1 MVQVRDQFPV
11 AWSMNIANQCKIV
24 GISVGVPDNAYSF
37 SGSWHKLSKLIL
49 CAVMLRGRH
58 RGLPIAIDRAVLLP
72 DERQDLAEEEDA
84 AIRMERAV
92 SRHTANGDV
101 V

>member
-1 MVQVRDQFPV
+1 MVQVRGYTLT
-11 AWSMNIANQCKIV
+11 AYSMDFANQCKIV

-37 SGSWHKLSKLIL
+37 CGSWHKLSKLIL

-72 DERQDLAEEEDA
+72 DEKQDLAEEEDA

-92 SRHTANGDV
+92 SRHTTNGDV

>member
-1 MVQVRDQFPV
+1 MVQVRDQTLV
-11 AWSMNIANQCKIV
+11 AHLMNFANQCQIV

-72 DERQDLAEEEDA
+72 DERQDFAEEEDA

-92 SRHTANGDV
+92 SRHTANGEV

>member
-1 MVQVRDQFPV
+1 
-11 AWSMNIANQCKIV
+11 
-24 GISVGVPDNAYSF
+24 
-37 SGSWHKLSKLIL
+37 
-49 CAVMLRGRH
+49 MLRGRH

-72 DERQDLAEEEDA
+72 NERQDLAEEEDA

-92 SRHTANGDV
+92 SRQTVNGEV

>member
-1 MVQVRDQFPV
+1 MI
-11 AWSMNIANQCKIV
+11 SYSTLLCCLTNANQNETV

-37 SGSWHKLSKLIL
+37 AGSWHKLSKLIL

-92 SRHTANGDV
+92 SRQTVNGEV